1 MEGMLDKLSH
11 QSFGVLFDII
21 LHLNIVTEKAEK
33 KGKLNSDKCPY

>member
-33 KGKLNSDKCPY
+33 KREIEQW